1 VILNRRDFLRLG
13 LTAGAVAALERREAL
28 AWAPRGGRLVMEPL
42 LERSIPSSG
51 ETLPVVGIGT
61 ARRYN
66 VGPAPEERGPLADTI
81 RTFAELG
88 GKVIDTAPS
97 YGNAEVVVGDLLAE
111 LGIRDSLFL
120 ATKVR
125 AEGLEEGS
133 AQIGQSFQQ
142 LRTDVIDLMQV
153 HNLVGIHTQL
163 PTLRGMK
170 ERGRVRYVGLTT
182 SSTRQYEDFER
193 FMRTEALDFVQVNFS
208 LSQRAAEE
216 RLLPLAA
223 DRGTAVLV
231 NLPYGRGRLFEA
243 VGDRALPEWA
253 AEWDIESWGQFFL
266 KYITSHPAV
275 TCVIPGTSTTEYA
288 ADNLGAARGAQPDQA
303 TRVRMAAFFDS
314 L

>member
-1 VILNRRDFLRLG
+1 MNLSRRDLLRLG
-13 LTAGAVAALERREAL
+13 LTAGAVAALDRREAL
-28 AWAPRGGRLVMEPL
+28 AWAPRLGRLVMEPL
-42 LERSIPSSG
+42 LERPIPSSG

-66 VGPAPEERGPLADTI
+66 VGSAREERGPLADTI

-97 YGNAEVVVGDLLAE
+97 YGTAEAVVGDLLAE

-125 AEGLEEGS
+125 AEGIEDGS

-170 ERGRVRYVGLTT
+170 ERGRIRYVGLTT

-193 FMRTEALDFVQVNFS
+193 FMRTEELDFVQVNFS
-208 LSQRAAEE
+208 LSQRSAEE

-223 DRGTAVLV
+223 DRGMAVLV

-253 AEWDIESWGQFFL
+253 AEWDIDSWGQFFL

-275 TCVIPGTSTTEYA
+275 TCVIPGTNTTEYA
-288 ADNLGAARGAQPDQA
+288 ADNLGAARGGQPDQA
-303 TRVRMAAFFDS
+303 TRSRMAAFFDS